1 MLKEI
6 LIEREVSLPVE
17 HDPLGD
23 CDDAVLRLVQRA
35 QLGHDGVGGVGHLV
49 AVAVRGTCQ
58 SFEAQV
64 ESENALRI
72 L

>member
-49 AVAVRGTCQ
+49 GGRVL
-58 SFEAQV
+58 
-64 ESENALRI
+64 LRCVMV
-72 L
+72 LWGQ